1 MMQDVF
7 RHETVLLKESVD
19 GIVTDPNGIYVDCT
33 LGGGGHS
40 AAILERLSPQG
51 MLIGFDRD
59 PAALVAATSKLVGFS
74 SQVRLVPGNFA
85 EIDTL
90 LTRLGVEQVNGIL
103 FDLGVSSHQLDLPQR
118 GFSYMKD
125 GPLDMRMDPGQALS
139 ARQVVNEYSEDALTK
154 VIFEYGEERWARR
167 IAKFI
172 VEARQNKPL
181 LNTAELVEVIA
192 AAIPAAA
199 RRQGPHPAKRTFQ
212 AIRIEVNGELRILA
226 GALQKAIGRL
236 APGGRIGVISF
247 HSLEDRIVKNVF
259 ASMLGRCTCPPKAP
273 FCVCQ
278 PQAILKLCGKSLTP
292 SAEEIESNPRSRS
305 AKLRIAE
312 KIGQGGQ
319 GDAANS

>member
-1 MMQDVF
+1 MMPENFQ
-7 RHETVLLKESVD
+7 HETVLLQESID
-19 GIVTDPNGIYVDCT
+19 GIVTDPDGIYVDCT

-51 MLIGFDRD
+51 TLVGFDRD
-59 PAALVAATSKLVGFS
+59 PAALIAATAKLVRFS

-90 LTRLGVEQVNGIL
+90 LTRLGIGQVNGVL

-118 GFSYMKD
+118 GFSYMKE
-125 GPLDMRMDPGQALS
+125 GPLDMRMDPAQPLS
-139 ARQVVNEYSEDALTK
+139 ALQVVNEYSEDELNR

-172 VEARQNKPL
+172 VEARQAKPL
-181 LNTAELVEVIA
+181 QNTAELVEVIT

-212 AIRIEVNGELRILA
+212 AIRIEVNGELRIMA
-226 GALQKAIGRL
+226 GALQSAIERL

-259 ASMLGRCTCPPKAP
+259 AGLLGRCTCPPRAPICTCNARAVLELRGKAL
-273 FCVCQ
+273 
-278 PQAILKLCGKSLTP
+278 AP
-292 SAEEIESNPRSRS
+292 SDEEVERNPRSRS

-319 GDAANS
+319 NDAANP